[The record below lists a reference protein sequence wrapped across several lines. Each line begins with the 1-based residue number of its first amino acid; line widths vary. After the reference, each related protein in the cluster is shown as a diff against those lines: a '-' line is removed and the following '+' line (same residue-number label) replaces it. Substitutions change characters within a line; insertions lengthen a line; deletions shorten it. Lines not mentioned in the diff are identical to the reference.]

1 MSIQELNYVI
11 SGSIGL
17 PSIII
22 LTIKCIYSYTM
33 RKTPLESSEKY
44 YQNGQL
50 KSKNTKFRK

>member
-1 MSIQELNYVI
+1 MSIQELI
-11 SGSIGL
+11 DIIGGSIGL

-22 LTIKCIYSYTM
+22 LTIKYIYSYNM
-33 RKTPLESSEKY
+33 RKTPLESSEEY